1 MAGSWEI
8 RNQAAVLGAILH
20 VDHTSIAWA
29 FGLRNLALPGQI
41 IGLAGM
47 PYDMA
52 RNTACM
58 RALEAGATH
67 LFFLDS
73 DVIPPKDAVYRL
85 LAHNAPIVSGMYC
98 RRSPPHGVPV
108 MIRNGAW
115 VTEFPQGATIEVDLV
130 GAGCLLIRRD
140 VLENMPPQRQG
151 AHWFD
156 WRVNMQNLLPPGD
169 CLSEDF
175 TFCLHARRAMGLK
188 ILVDTSIVCKHIGL
202 AEAGYGTFNPLDTG
216 AA

>member
-1 MAGSWEI
+1 MPGAWEM
-8 RNQAAVLGAILH
+8 RPQAAVLGAILH
-20 VDHTSIAWA
+20 TDHCTIGWA
-29 FGLRNLALPGQI
+29 FGLRNLALPGQV

-58 RALEAGATH
+58 RALEAGASH

-73 DVIPPKDAVYRL
+73 DVIPPRDAVYKL
-85 LAHNAPIVSGMYC
+85 LAHNRPIVSGLYC
-98 RRSPPHGVPV
+98 RRSPPAGVPV
-108 MIRNGAW
+108 MIKDGKW
-115 VTEFPQGATIEVDLV
+115 ITEFQPGSLVEVDLV

-140 VLENMPPQRQG
+140 VLENYPPHRPG
-151 AHWFD
+151 YHWFD

-175 TFCLHARRAMGLK
+175 TFCKAAREKMGLK
-188 ILVDTSIVCKHIGL
+188 IFVDTSVVCKHIGL
-202 AEAGYGTFNPLDTG
+202 AEAGHGSFQPLG
-216 AA
+216 VEVA